1 MNWVNDGNLLNWRP
15 EGRTGVAPYEQLRLK
30 IADLAVRGVL
40 PVGAKLPTVR
50 ALAAATGLAVNTVAK
65 AFRELEIAGVV
76 ETLGRKGTIIA
87 AAGDAIRDQ
96 VARAAKVFADVVHQ
110 QGMPAEEALGFARAA
125 LQR

>member
-1 MNWVNDGNLLNWRP
+1 MSSVADGGLLSWRP
-15 EGRTGVAPYEQLRLK
+15 EARTGIAPYEQLRLK
-30 IADLAVRGVL
+30 IADLAARGIL

-76 ETLGRKGTIIA
+76 QTLGRKGTVIA

-96 VARAAKVFADVVHQ
+96 VAKAAQAFATVVHQ
-110 QGMPAEEALGFARAA
+110 QGMSVEDALGIARAA
-125 LQR
+125 LEH